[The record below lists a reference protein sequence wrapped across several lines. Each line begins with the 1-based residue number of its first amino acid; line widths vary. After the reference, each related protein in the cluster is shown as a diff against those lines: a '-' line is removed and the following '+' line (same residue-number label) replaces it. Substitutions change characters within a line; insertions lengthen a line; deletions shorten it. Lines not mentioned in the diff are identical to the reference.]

1 MNAIKH
7 IAFLL
12 LLLSLPLA
20 SYSQVTGTYEERVK
34 TYIAQYSN
42 WAMQEQMRVGI
53 PASVTLAQGIYET
66 GAGSSELA
74 TIANNHF
81 GIKCKK
87 TWTGET
93 FAHTDDAPNE
103 CFRKYASAY
112 QSYMDHSNYLSTEK
126 RYQILFTYGLDD
138 YKAWCRGLKQCG
150 YATNPKY
157 AQLIINLIEKYHLD
171 RFTDSASIL
180 NNSPAIE
187 ENNKSHGPSVSLIDY
202 QQIYN
207 IDTPEIIL
215 EQEPDV
221 IDNLLNFEGVT
232 KVNNLNAFVAR
243 KGETLLEYAFKYN
256 IRYQKLLDINDLE
269 DGPLPFS
276 MYIYLEKKHLKGD
289 HAYYIVKEHETL
301 LQIAQ
306 TEGIQLKQLR
316 LLNNLNED
324 EEVLPGEK
332 LNLQIAIAKK
342 PKTYLRLENTQEGS
356 DPIAKNI
363 EDKTDDG
370 FIEKSKL
377 NFEIK
382 KNIVFKDSVLK
393 VNDSSTLLAQQKD
406 SLVTTDTSKKLS
418 IAEQRQLAIKERLE
432 QAKLKQEQIR
442 QNALKLA
449 EERAAQRAII
459 MEAAKLKRDSIMRV
473 NQERLA
479 IRRMQFSRDSFLKSK
494 FYKDSIALVKK
505 DSVTTNVIDP
515 TISETPVIAKKE
527 KTKKEKPLVVSKKEL
542 KLKAFA
548 ARNIDTLEGIQTRNA
563 IDIPKETN
571 NSSTNTIAV
580 NTISIPK
587 NPITLQ
593 QVAQDEFDEL
603 KFELDKV
610 VYAYVESEEVTT
622 TPETNTKVDQQEN
635 SEIPKSNS
643 KQPVYYT
650 VKNGDTL
657 FGIAKKFKVSVKQ
670 LNSWNKLDFTEVK
683 TGTKL
688 IVQP

>member
-1 MNAIKH
+1 MNALKH

-12 LLLSLPLA
+12 LLLILPLA
-20 SYSQVTGTYEERVK
+20 SYCQATGSYEERVLN
-34 TYIAQYSN
+34 YIRQYKD

-87 TWTGET
+87 AWTGET

-103 CFRKYASAY
+103 CFRKYTSAY
-112 QSYMDHSNYLSTEK
+112 QSYVDHSNYLSTEK
-126 RYQILFTYGLDD
+126 RYQILFAYAVDD

-157 AQLIINLIEKYHLD
+157 AQLIINVIEKFNLN
-171 RFTDSASIL
+171 RFTDSAAIL
-180 NNSPAIE
+180 FATPVLDKNN
-187 ENNKSHGPSVSLIDY
+187 NTHGPNATSYEYEIIN
-202 QQIYN
+202 Q
-207 IDTPEIIL
+207 IDTPETAIEEDADIK
-215 EQEPDV
+215 
-221 IDNLLNFEGVT
+221 DNLLNFEGVT

-243 KGETLLEYAFKYN
+243 KGETLLEYAIRYN

-316 LLNNLNED
+316 LINKINEE
-324 EEVLPGEK
+324 EEVVPGERI
-332 LNLQIAIAKK
+332 NLQMPNVKK
-342 PKTYLRLENTQEGS
+342 PKTYIRIEGNQNNN
-356 DPIAKNI
+356 DPIISIADNYK
-363 EDKTDDG
+363 DDG
-370 FIEKSKL
+370 FFEKSKL

-382 KNIVFKDSVLK
+382 KSIVFKDSILK
-393 VNDSSTLLAQQKD
+393 ANDSSTLLAQQKD

-418 IAEQRQLAIKERLE
+418 MAEQRQLAIKERLE
-432 QAKLKQEQIR
+432 QARIKQEQIR

-459 MEAAKLKRDSIMRV
+459 MEAAKLRRDSIMRV
-473 NQERLA
+473 NQEKLA
-479 IRRMQFSRDSFLKSK
+479 LKRKQFSLDSLYKTK
-494 FYKDSIALVKK
+494 YYKDSIALVKK
-505 DSVTTNVIDP
+505 DSIKQIIIDSNSLDNSK
-515 TISETPVIAKKE
+515 IVEKE
-527 KTKKEKPLVVSKKEL
+527 KKKKEKPIVLSKKDL
-542 KLKAFA
+542 KLKEFA
-548 ARNIDTLEGIQTRNA
+548 NRNIDTLEGIQTKNA
-563 IDIPKETN
+563 IDIPKETIVD
-571 NSSTNTIAV
+571 TKTAPA

-587 NPITLQ
+587 NPIALQ

-610 VYAYVESEEVTT
+610 VYAYVESEEANT
-622 TPETNTKVDQQEN
+622 TPETNTNVEQQDNTEG
-635 SEIPKSNS
+635 PKSNS

>member
-1 MNAIKH
+1 MNALKH

-20 SYSQVTGTYEERVK
+20 SYCQATGSYEERVLN
-34 TYIAQYSN
+34 YIRQYKD

-87 TWTGET
+87 AWTGET

-103 CFRKYASAY
+103 CFRKYTSAY
-112 QSYMDHSNYLSTEK
+112 QSYVDHSNYLSTEK
-126 RYQILFTYGLDD
+126 RYQILFAYAVDD

-157 AQLIINLIEKYHLD
+157 AQLIINVIEKFNLN
-171 RFTDSASIL
+171 RFTDSAAIL
-180 NNSPAIE
+180 FATPVLDKNN
-187 ENNKSHGPSVSLIDY
+187 NTHGPNATSYEY
-202 QQIYN
+202 QIINQ
-207 IDTPEIIL
+207 IDTPETAIEEDADIK
-215 EQEPDV
+215 
-221 IDNLLNFEGVT
+221 DNLLNFEGVT

-243 KGETLLEYAFKYN
+243 KGETLLEYAIRYN

-316 LLNNLNED
+316 LINKINEE
-324 EEVLPGEK
+324 EEVVPGERI
-332 LNLQIAIAKK
+332 NLQMPNVKK
-342 PKTYLRLENTQEGS
+342 PKTYIRIEGNQNNN
-356 DPIAKNI
+356 DPIISIADNYK
-363 EDKTDDG
+363 DDG
-370 FIEKSKL
+370 FFEKSKL

-382 KNIVFKDSVLK
+382 KSIVFKDSILK
-393 VNDSSTLLAQQKD
+393 ANDSSTLLAQQKD

-418 IAEQRQLAIKERLE
+418 MAEQRQLAIKERLE
-432 QAKLKQEQIR
+432 QARIKQEQIR

-459 MEAAKLKRDSIMRV
+459 MEAAKLRRDSIMRV
-473 NQERLA
+473 NQEKLA
-479 IRRMQFSRDSFLKSK
+479 LKRKQFSLDSLYKTK
-494 FYKDSIALVKK
+494 YYKDSIALVKK
-505 DSVTTNVIDP
+505 DSIKQIIIDSNSLDNSK
-515 TISETPVIAKKE
+515 IVEKE
-527 KTKKEKPLVVSKKEL
+527 KKKKEKPIVLSKKDL
-542 KLKAFA
+542 KLKEFA
-548 ARNIDTLEGIQTRNA
+548 NRNIDTLEGIQTKNA
-563 IDIPKETN
+563 IDIPKETIVD
-571 NSSTNTIAV
+571 TKTAPA

-587 NPITLQ
+587 NPIALQ

-610 VYAYVESEEVTT
+610 VYAYVESEEANT
-622 TPETNTKVDQQEN
+622 TPETNTNVEQQDNTEG
-635 SEIPKSNS
+635 PKSNS

>member
-1 MNAIKH
+1 M
-7 IAFLL
+7 
-12 LLLSLPLA
+12 
-20 SYSQVTGTYEERVK
+20 
-34 TYIAQYSN
+34 
-42 WAMQEQMRVGI
+42 
-53 PASVTLAQGIYET
+53 
-66 GAGSSELA
+66 
-74 TIANNHF
+74 
-81 GIKCKK
+81 
-87 TWTGET
+87 
-93 FAHTDDAPNE
+93 PN
-103 CFRKYASAY
+103 
-112 QSYMDHSNYLSTEK
+112 
-126 RYQILFTYGLDD
+126 
-138 YKAWCRGLKQCG
+138 
-150 YATNPKY
+150 
-157 AQLIINLIEKYHLD
+157 
-171 RFTDSASIL
+171 
-180 NNSPAIE
+180 
-187 ENNKSHGPSVSLIDY
+187 V
-202 QQIYN
+202 
-207 IDTPEIIL
+207 
-215 EQEPDV
+215 
-221 IDNLLNFEGVT
+221 
-232 KVNNLNAFVAR
+232 
-243 KGETLLEYAFKYN
+243 
-256 IRYQKLLDINDLE
+256 
-269 DGPLPFS
+269 
-276 MYIYLEKKHLKGD
+276 
-289 HAYYIVKEHETL
+289 
-301 LQIAQ
+301 
-306 TEGIQLKQLR
+306 
-316 LLNNLNED
+316 
-324 EEVLPGEK
+324 
-332 LNLQIAIAKK
+332 KK
-342 PKTYLRLENTQEGS
+342 PKTYIRIDGNQNNN
-356 DPIAKNI
+356 DPINSIVDNYK
-363 EDKTDDG
+363 DDG
-370 FIEKSKL
+370 FFEKSKL
-377 NFEIK
+377 NFDIK
-382 KNIVFKDSVLK
+382 KSIVFKDSVLK

-418 IAEQRQLAIKERLE
+418 IAEQRQLVIKERLE

-479 IRRMQFSRDSFLKSK
+479 LRKMQFSRDSFLKSK
-494 FYKDSIALVKK
+494 YYKDSIALVKK
-505 DSVTTNVIDP
+505 DSVTPNVIDP

-610 VYAYVESEEVTT
+610 VYAYVESEEANT
-622 TPETNTKVDQQEN
+622 TPETNTKLDQQEN
-635 SEIPKSNS
+635 TEAPKSNS

>member
-1 MNAIKH
+1 MNVIKH

-12 LLLSLPLA
+12 LLLSIPLA

-87 TWTGET
+87 AWTGET

-479 IRRMQFSRDSFLKSK
+479 LRRMQFSRDSFLKSK
-494 FYKDSIALVKK
+494 YYKDSIALVKK

-635 SEIPKSNS
+635 LETPKSNS